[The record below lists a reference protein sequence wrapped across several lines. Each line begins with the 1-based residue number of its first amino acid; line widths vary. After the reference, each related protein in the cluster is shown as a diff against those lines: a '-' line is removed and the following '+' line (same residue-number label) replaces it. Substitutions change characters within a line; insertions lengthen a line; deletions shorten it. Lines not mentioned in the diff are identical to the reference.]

1 MFTYPQSNRGDNRWL
16 ATGRWA
22 WGTAFHTYSQWVLIL
37 WYFSLVSV
45 LYWESGEY
53 EFNWPN
59 LSSVPHWNSFKFLTT
74 IMKVTLEVWIFRL
87 SSPAHLQDWTRKE
100 LRVRMKHGPNL
111 RLLAQQCG
119 RDSPDCLPLSSV
131 LQDAASP
138 SLSSARFRCPPPPS
152 KSIRVHRWKTLKPL
166 GAAPRMLHVF
176 PGWLSLPT
184 SWESWNKPRFLHGHS
199 PVWVRPR
206 AAPLRSLRISCIT
219 NVSFYSHHNLLVAQ
233 LSLPK
238 TKGHF

>member
-1 MFTYPQSNRGDNRWL
+1 MFTYPQSNRGGNRWL

-22 WGTAFHTYSQWVLIL
+22 WRTAFHTYGQWVLIL

-74 IMKVTLEVWIFRL
+74 IMKVTLEVCE
-87 SSPAHLQDWTRKE
+87 SSGFLALLIYKIRTRKE
-100 LRVRMKHGPNL
+100 FRVHMKHGPNL

-152 KSIRVHRWKTLKPL
+152 KSNQVHRRKTLKPL
-166 GAAPRMLHVF
+166 GAALLGCCMSSPADCPSQHPEKAGTS
-176 PGWLSLPT
+176 PGFCMGTVLCGSGLVPPHSGPSESHASPTFLST
-184 SWESWNKPRFLHGHS
+184 
-199 PVWVRPR
+199 VTTT
-206 AAPLRSLRISCIT
+206 C
-219 NVSFYSHHNLLVAQ
+219 
-233 LSLPK
+233 
-238 TKGHF
+238 